1 MSVLGG
7 HQYQK
12 VTKLWTFSV
21 AHSVTIGGS
30 SRFWP
35 GQTSILKRHIPDIAP
50 LPGVHVSTIATK
62 TGTYGSAE
70 SNARVVVEICDS
82 QGTCC
87 QTSSDGLDNPGQDR
101 ENGQTDVYTST
112 TILGNCAQEVI
123 HILTLGQ

>member
-1 MSVLGG
+1 M
-7 HQYQK
+7 
-12 VTKLWTFSV
+12 
-21 AHSVTIGGS
+21 
-30 SRFWP
+30 
-35 GQTSILKRHIPDIAP
+35 KRHIPDIAP

-62 TGTYGSAE
+62 TGTNDHAE

-101 ENGQTDVYTST
+101 EIGQTDVYTNT

>member
-1 MSVLGG
+1 MTALFRDTSLAYICRTWFTG
-7 HQYQK
+7 HIAINGH
-12 VTKLWTFSV
+12 F
-21 AHSVTIGGS
+21 
-30 SRFWP
+30 
-35 GQTSILKRHIPDIAP
+35 GQADFGQASILKRYVPDIAP

-62 TGTYGSAE
+62 TGTDDANE

-101 ENGQTDVYTST
+101 RKGQTDVYTNQA
-112 TILGNCAQEVI
+112 ILDNCAQEVI